1 MTAASNETCSLIVEK
16 VINIIG
22 GKWAFLVIAHL
33 KDGPLRFNQLKRK
46 ISAISTQS
54 LTVVLKHL
62 EQNGLVLR
70 EAFPTVPVTV
80 EYSLTEK
87 GADFVRIL
95 EEMYN
100 WGVKWEIIKPTVPD
114 TEL

>member
-1 MTAASNETCSLIVEK
+1 MIVEK
-16 VINIIG
+16 AINIIG

-54 LTVVLKHL
+54 LTVVLKYL
-62 EQNGLVLR
+62 EQNGLVIR
-70 EAFPTVPVTV
+70 EVFPTVPVTV

-95 EEMYN
+95 VEIYN
-100 WGVKWEIIKPTVPD
+100 WGVKWDILKSTVTD
-114 TEL
+114 TVK